1 MANCAAG
8 GARGASQGGDP
19 WTCNACAA
27 GYSNMAWRTVCRL
40 CQAARPPRGAGTI
53 GDAIDKAKKVKAKGK
68 AKAVAKRVRFASD
81 GPGPSAA
88 AATPAPWA
96 QCAAKQAAV
105 ENPSS
110 GLGKDEEDFGAL
122 VPEADVPPP
131 AEPLAELSLQA
142 FLAREA
148 KVKGQVGRAEAML
161 AAAREEQEAAAARV
175 AEQVGVLQKRRHQLV
190 EVAEAVRARKRAD
203 LAQHT
208 GPSPMEVGEPEET
221 GDLGKA
227 LLKSLEGLEA
237 ERERVLQL
245 GEDGDALLAMAA
257 EARGLVEKLAA
268 ADARAREAAAAER
281 ARAAAAAAERAAAA
295 QEAGPA
301 AAGEVDGAAGP
312 SGDRKRVGDL
322 GPGPELDGLDALF
335 DEVGMEDEQQREAVD
350 VVELVS
356 ANATAWGSAQSLV
369 EWLHDGVGRLPEVLC
384 LQEHRLKGKQ
394 AVARA
399 AGWMQARGFCWRGQA
414 AMATGPGPLESSGG
428 VAVAT
433 LRPSAAVATPG
444 LPAHRFQ
451 VCEVNLGFR
460 EPCCIISSYFIT
472 KIGRAKENIGLMAA
486 LHEYVGQLESPWLV
500 MGDWNME
507 PEDVRE
513 WDRSAGAALVAPG
526 EPTCGSKV
534 FDFAVVSKVLTG
546 FVETVEVLL
555 QAPTKDHVPLKV
567 VLRGVGPAARVQRPL
582 FPAAFPLPL
591 PPPARPAPRE
601 RGLSAWSPGGEQPLK
616 VGCQEWFEA
625 VEAYLIDLHEI
636 APPSRW
642 KGRADGLRTQKV
654 MMEAACKQDLKRSVG
669 AACRRWMSFAAAC
682 SRWRALQ
689 EAAPGGRCAAP
700 LRKQRQVLEAFELE
714 RPDDGPLAGLSVA
727 RVVGLLST
735 SPCKLTVQFV
745 QEEARRRWMQDK
757 QRRAAEWRAWA
768 QAAATERGGS
778 AAYRFIKQVA
788 VLPTVVHAGADGDDG
803 PRMPVAGEA
812 AVAAL
817 LKAWQP
823 IWIKP
828 SRAGEVAPED
838 WDIQESVLPPLELED
853 LERVL
858 GTYREG

>member
-1 MANCAAG
+1 MANGAAG

-27 GYSNMAWRTVCRL
+27 GYSNMAWRT
-40 CQAARPPRGAGTI
+40 G
-53 GDAIDKAKKVKAKGK
+53 
-68 AKAVAKRVRFASD
+68 
-81 GPGPSAA
+81 
-88 AATPAPWA
+88 
-96 QCAAKQAAV
+96 AAKQAAV
-105 ENPSS
+105 EKPSS
-110 GLGKDEEDFGAL
+110 GGGKDEEVRLALLRHFGPREGWSAALVQDFGAL

-131 AEPLAELSLQA
+131 AKPLAELSLQA
-142 FLAREA
+142 LLAREA

-161 AAAREEQEAAAARV
+161 AAAKEEQEAAAARV
-175 AEQVGVLQKRRHQLV
+175 AEQVGVLQKRRDQLE
-190 EVAEAVRARKRAD
+190 EVAGAVRARKRAD

-208 GPSPMEVGEPEET
+208 GPSPMEVGEPEEA

-257 EARGLVEKLAA
+257 EARCLVEKLAA
-268 ADARAREAAAAER
+268 AGARAREAAAAER
-281 ARAAAAAAERAAAA
+281 AR
-295 QEAGPA
+295 
-301 AAGEVDGAAGP
+301 EVDGAAGP
-312 SGDRKRVGDL
+312 PGDRKRVGDL
-322 GPGPELDGLDALF
+322 GLGPELDGLDAFF

-356 ANATAWGSAQSLV
+356 ANTTAWGSAQSLV
-369 EWLHDGVGRLPEVLC
+369 EWLHDGAGRLPEVLC

-399 AGWMQARGFCWRGQA
+399 AGWMQARGFSWHGQA

-433 LRPSAAVATPG
+433 LRPSAAVVTPG

-513 WDRSAGAALVAPG
+513 WARSAGAALVAPG

-567 VLRGVGPAARVQRPL
+567 VLRGVGPAARVQRPP

-642 KGRADGLRTQKV
+642 KGRADGLRAQKV
-654 MMEAACKQDLKRSVG
+654 MMEVAWKQDLKRSVG

-714 RPDDGPLAGLSVA
+714 WPDDGPLAGLSVA

-735 SPCKLTVQFV
+735 SSCKLTVQFV

-823 IWIKP
+823 LWIKP

-858 GTYREG
+858 GADREGCGLGWD

>member
-1 MANCAAG
+1 MANGAAG

-53 GDAIDKAKKVKAKGK
+53 GDAIDKAKEVKAKGK

-96 QCAAKQAAV
+96 QGAAKQAAV
-105 ENPSS
+105 EKPSS
-110 GLGKDEEDFGAL
+110 GGGKDEEVRLTLLRHFGPREGWSAALVQDCGAL

-131 AEPLAELSLQA
+131 AKPLAELFLQA
-142 FLAREA
+142 LLAMEA
-148 KVKGQVGRAEAML
+148 KVKGQVGRAETML
-161 AAAREEQEAAAARV
+161 AAAKEEQEAAAARV
-175 AEQVGVLQKRRHQLV
+175 AEQEGVLQKRRDQLE

-257 EARGLVEKLAA
+257 EARCLVEKLAA

-295 QEAGPA
+295 QEAAPA

-312 SGDRKRVGDL
+312 PGDRKRVGDL
-322 GPGPELDGLDALF
+322 GLGPELDGLDALF

-350 VVELVS
+350 VVELVP

-399 AGWMQARGFCWRGQA
+399 AGWMQARGFSWHGQA
-414 AMATGPGPLESSGG
+414 AVATGPGPLEGSGG

-433 LRPSAAVATPG
+433 LRPSAAVVTPG

-486 LHEYVGQLESPWLV
+486 LLEYFGQLESPWLV

-513 WDRSAGAALVAPG
+513 RARSAGAALVAPG
-526 EPTCGSKV
+526 GPTCGSKV
-534 FDFAVVSKVLTG
+534 FDFAVVSQVLTG

-555 QAPTKDHVPLKV
+555 QAPTKDHVPLRV
-567 VLRGVGPAARVQRPL
+567 VLR
-582 FPAAFPLPL
+582 
-591 PPPARPAPRE
+591 
-601 RGLSAWSPGGEQPLK
+601 GGEQPLK

-636 APPSRW
+636 VPPSRW
-642 KGRADGLRTQKV
+642 K
-654 MMEAACKQDLKRSVG
+654 
-669 AACRRWMSFAAAC
+669 
-682 SRWRALQ
+682 
-689 EAAPGGRCAAP
+689 GRCAAP

-714 RPDDGPLAGLSVA
+714 WPDDGPLAGLSVA

-735 SPCKLTVQFV
+735 SSCKLTVQFA

-768 QAAATERGGS
+768 QAAATEGGGS
-778 AAYRFIKQVA
+778 AAYRFI
-788 VLPTVVHAGADGDDG
+788 
-803 PRMPVAGEA
+803 
-812 AVAAL
+812 
-817 LKAWQP
+817 
-823 IWIKP
+823 
-828 SRAGEVAPED
+828 
-838 WDIQESVLPPLELED
+838 
-853 LERVL
+853 
-858 GTYREG
+858 

>member
-1 MANCAAG
+1 G
-8 GARGASQGGDP
+8 
-19 WTCNACAA
+19 
-27 GYSNMAWRTVCRL
+27 
-40 CQAARPPRGAGTI
+40 
-53 GDAIDKAKKVKAKGK
+53 
-68 AKAVAKRVRFASD
+68 
-81 GPGPSAA
+81 
-88 AATPAPWA
+88 
-96 QCAAKQAAV
+96 AAKQAAV
-105 ENPSS
+105 EKPSS
-110 GLGKDEEDFGAL
+110 GGGKDEEVRVALLRHFGPREGWSAALVQDFGAL

-131 AEPLAELSLQA
+131 AKPLAELSLQA
-142 FLAREA
+142 LLAREA

-161 AAAREEQEAAAARV
+161 AAAKEEQEAAAARV
-175 AEQVGVLQKRRHQLV
+175 AEQVGVLQKRRDQLE

-257 EARGLVEKLAA
+257 EARCL
-268 ADARAREAAAAER
+268 
-281 ARAAAAAAERAAAA
+281 AAAAERAAAA
-295 QEAGPA
+295 QEAAPA

-312 SGDRKRVGDL
+312 PGDRKRVGDL
-322 GPGPELDGLDALF
+322 GLGPELDGLDALF
-335 DEVGMEDEQQREAVD
+335 DEVGMEDEQQREAWRAALAKRQR

-356 ANATAWGSAQSLV
+356 ANTAWGSAQSLV

-399 AGWMQARGFCWRGQA
+399 AGWMQARGFSWHGQA

-433 LRPSAAVATPG
+433 LRPSAAVVTPG

-460 EPCCIISSYFIT
+460 EPCCIITSYFIT
-472 KIGRAKENIGLMAA
+472 KIGRANENIGLMAA

-513 WDRSAGAALVAPG
+513 WARSAGAALVAPG

-534 FDFAVVSKVLTG
+534 LDFAVVSMVLTG

-555 QAPTKDHVPLKV
+555 QAPTKDRVPLKV
-567 VLRGVGPAARVQRPL
+567 MLRGVGPAARVQRPL
-582 FPAAFPLPL
+582 FPAASPLPL

-616 VGCQEWFEA
+616 VGRQEWFEA

-636 APPSRW
+636 VPPSRW
-642 KGRADGLRTQKV
+642 KGRADGLRAQKV
-654 MMEAACKQDLKRSVG
+654 MMEVAWKQDLKRSVG

-700 LRKQRQVLEAFELE
+700 LRKQRQVLEAFEL
-714 RPDDGPLAGLSVA
+714 DAS
-727 RVVGLLST
+727 S
-735 SPCKLTVQFV
+735 CKLTVQFV

-757 QRRAAEWRAWA
+757 QRRAAEWRARA

-778 AAYRFIKQVA
+778 AAYLFITQVT
-788 VLPTVVHAGADGDDG
+788 VLPTVMHAGADGDDG

-823 IWIKP
+823 LRIKP

-838 WDIQESVLPPLELED
+838 WGIQESVLPPLELED
-853 LERVL
+853 LERAL

>member
-1 MANCAAG
+1 MANGAAG

-27 GYSNMAWRTVCRL
+27 GYSKTAWRTVCRL

-96 QCAAKQAAV
+96 QGAAKQAAV
-105 ENPSS
+105 EKPSS
-110 GLGKDEEDFGAL
+110 GGGKDEEVRLALLRHFGPREGWSAALVQDFGAL

-131 AEPLAELSLQA
+131 AKPLAELSLQA
-142 FLAREA
+142 LLAGEA

-161 AAAREEQEAAAARV
+161 AAAKEEQEAAAARV
-175 AEQVGVLQKRRHQLV
+175 AEQVGVLQKRRDQLE

-208 GPSPMEVGEPEET
+208 GPSPMEVGGEPEET

-257 EARGLVEKLAA
+257 EARCLVEKLAA

-295 QEAGPA
+295 QEAAPA
-301 AAGEVDGAAGP
+301 AAGEVDGAAGSP
-312 SGDRKRVGDL
+312 GDRKRVGDL
-322 GPGPELDGLDALF
+322 GLGPELDGLDALF

-356 ANATAWGSAQSLV
+356 ANTTAWGPAQSLV

-399 AGWMQARGFCWRGQA
+399 AGWMQARGFSWHGQA

-433 LRPSAAVATPG
+433 LRPSAAVVAPG

-460 EPCCIISSYFIT
+460 EPCCIISAYFIT

-500 MGDWNME
+500 MGDWNMK
-507 PEDVRE
+507 PEDARE
-513 WDRSAGAALVAPG
+513 WARSAGAALVAPG

-534 FDFAVVSKVLTG
+534 FDFAVVRKVLTG

-591 PPPARPAPRE
+591 PPPARPAPRG
-601 RGLSAWSPGGEQPLK
+601 RGFSAWGPGGEQPLR

-625 VEAYLIDLHEI
+625 VEAYLIDPHEI
-636 APPSRW
+636 VPPSRW
-642 KGRADGLRTQKV
+642 KGRADGLRAQKV
-654 MMEAACKQDLKRSVG
+654 MMEVAWKQDLKRSVG
-669 AACRRWMSFAAAC
+669 AACRRWVSFAAAC

-714 RPDDGPLAGLSVA
+714 WPDDVPLAGLSVA
-727 RVVGLLST
+727 RVVGLLGT
-735 SPCKLTVQFV
+735 SSCKLTVQF
-745 QEEARRRWMQDK
+745 
-757 QRRAAEWRAWA
+757 A
-768 QAAATERGGS
+768 Q
-778 AAYRFIKQVA
+778 
-788 VLPTVVHAGADGDDG
+788 
-803 PRMPVAGEA
+803 
-812 AVAAL
+812 
-817 LKAWQP
+817 
-823 IWIKP
+823 
-828 SRAGEVAPED
+828 
-838 WDIQESVLPPLELED
+838 
-853 LERVL
+853 
-858 GTYREG
+858 